1 MTCIWSVFRAE
12 SRRRWASWFALA
24 LLVAVVGGT
33 VLAGVSAGRRTA
45 AAFPHFVAQYGF
57 DAALFSSSP
66 SFPLGIA
73 DRHDVQA
80 LSASTFYFNGNVI
93 ENGRFIP
100 SNDFTLLNL
109 PSSSKHTFKLI
120 GGRLPTGPREAIAG
134 FSMQQQYGL
143 HLGSIVTVPLYA
155 PSQRQLVLATN
166 GTPTPHG
173 PSVRFRIVGFEVS
186 MLDFPTT
193 TPSYTLWTDAAF
205 DRGQGR
211 QVVRG
216 SIGIVRLVRGAQ
228 DLPRFTFDVNHLK
241 IPGNNFVYVQS
252 EDSQTAAVE
261 NSINPQADGWWLF
274 ALLAGIA
281 GLALVGQALSRQ
293 SIVERESYP
302 TLSAVGFRPNQIFGL
317 GMVRAAAIAVAGTA
331 GALVV
336 AVAVSP
342 LTPVGEARAAE
353 PDQGFIFDSL
363 VFGLGAA
370 AIIVVVVLLA
380 AYPSWRASQ
389 VRATTLHGGQTA
401 VHSASRAVRVLA
413 QAGAP
418 PSVLVGTRHALERGR
433 GRASVPVATALFG
446 TIVAVAALAAT
457 AVFGASLSNLLDT
470 PRLYGLSWQVDL
482 GGLYYS
488 QASGVVKSLLHDPS
502 VTRVTY
508 GINGKFI
515 DVNGASV
522 QATLVLVGK
531 GPMVFSLIDGRYP
544 RRDGELAL
552 GTQTLA
558 AAKAH
563 IGSRVSVAVIG
574 PTGRSRTSE
583 FTVTG
588 TIAFPPNLSQGGLG
602 DGAIVPLHA
611 AAASICPAAPA
622 PERCIESL
630 IDTVES
636 NQYSQWGM
644 AIATAPTAA
653 GRATAASL
661 DRRFS
666 REVSVLSVPTNLVN
680 FGQAVNFPA
689 LLGVTLALFGA
700 ATLAH
705 LLFVT
710 VARRRREI
718 ALLKVLGFV
727 RRQVGTAVCS
737 QATTIAV
744 VGIVIGVPAG
754 IAVGHVIWLAFAS
767 NLGAVPLAVVPVGIV
782 AAIVAGVVVVSN
794 LLAFVPA
801 ALAARLRPAEALR
814 EA

>member
-1 MTCIWSVFRAE
+1 MKCIWSVFRAE

-45 AAFPHFVAQYGF
+45 TAFPHFVAQYGF
-57 DAALFSSSP
+57 DAAVFSSS
-66 SFPLGIA
+66 SFPKAAA

-80 LSASTFYFNGNVI
+80 FTTSTTYFNGNVI
-93 ENGRFIP
+93 EDGHFIP
-100 SNDFTLLNL
+100 SNDFGLLEL
-109 PSSSKHTFKLI
+109 PSSSAHTFKLT
-120 GGRLPTGPREAIAG
+120 GGRLPTGPNEAIAG
-134 FSMQQQYGL
+134 FSLQQQFGL
-143 HLGSIVTVPLYA
+143 VIGSIVTVPLYT
-155 PSQRQLVLATN
+155 PSQRQLVLNSN

-173 PSVRFRIVGFEVS
+173 PSVRLRIVGFEAS
-186 MLDFPTT
+186 MLDFPST
-193 TPSYTLWTDAAF
+193 TPSYLLWTSKAF
-205 DRGQGR
+205 DRGEGR
-211 QVVRG
+211 HVLRG
-216 SIGIVRLVRGAQ
+216 TVTLVRLVGGAQ
-228 DLPRFTFDVNHLK
+228 DLPRYSFDVNHLR

-261 NSINPQADGWWLF
+261 DSIHPQADGWWLF

-302 TLSAVGFRPNQIFGL
+302 TLSAIGFRPNQIFGL

-331 GALVV
+331 GALVF

-353 PDQGFIFDSL
+353 PDQGFIFDAL
-363 VFGLGAA
+363 VFGLGAVA
-370 AIIVVVVLLA
+370 IVVVVLLLA

-389 VRATTLHGGQTA
+389 VRATTLHEAQPA
-401 VHSASRAVRVLA
+401 VRSGSRAVRALA

-457 AVFGASLSNLLDT
+457 AVFGASLSNLLST
-470 PRLYGLSWQVDL
+470 PRLYGQAWQVDL
-482 GGLYYS
+482 GGLYYP
-488 QASGVVKSLLHDPS
+488 QASGLVKELLHDPS

-508 GINGKFI
+508 GVSGKFI

-531 GPMVFSLIDGRYP
+531 GPMIFSLIDGRYP
-544 RRDGELAL
+544 SRDGEVAL

-558 AAKAH
+558 AAKAQ
-563 IGSRVSVAVIG
+563 IGSRVPVAVIG
-574 PTGRSRTSE
+574 PSGKSRTSM

-588 TIAFPPNLSQGGLG
+588 TISFPPSLSAGGLG

-611 AAASICPAAPA
+611 AAASICPTGPA
-622 PERCIESL
+622 SEKCIGSL
-630 IDTVES
+630 LHTIETP
-636 NQYSQWGM
+636 QYSDWGM

-653 GRATAASL
+653 GRATVARL

-666 REVSVLSVPTNLVN
+666 LDLSVLSVPTNLVN

-689 LLGVTLALFGA
+689 LLGLTLALFGA

-727 RRQVGTAVCS
+727 RRQVGTAVCW
-737 QATTIAV
+737 QATTVAVIGIV
-744 VGIVIGVPAG
+744 VGVPTG

-767 NLGAVPLAVVPVGIV
+767 NLGAVPLAVVPVGLV
-782 AAIVAGVVVVSN
+782 AAIVAGVVVFSN
-794 LLAFVPA
+794 VLAFVPA
-801 ALAARLRPAEALR
+801 ALAARLHPAEALR